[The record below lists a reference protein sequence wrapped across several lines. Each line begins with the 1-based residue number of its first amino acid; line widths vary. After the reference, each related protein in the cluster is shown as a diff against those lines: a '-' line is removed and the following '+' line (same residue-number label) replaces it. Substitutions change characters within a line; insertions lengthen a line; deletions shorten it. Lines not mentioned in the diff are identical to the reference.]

1 MPERVLE
8 RPLDRLHWLVSGKP
22 TANEFEDL
30 GGTFNPHLHFVALLP
45 SRTLPPNEAKKVQ
58 DYFDTMLEVLV
69 PVRDSIAA
77 YWLGGVM
84 SNTPISD
91 FSFEVQFRN
100 PEVAGM
106 VRKNLPRDLSS
117 SVVITQRRQ
126 ESFP

>member
-1 MPERVLE
+1 
-8 RPLDRLHWLVSGKP
+8 
-22 TANEFEDL
+22 
-30 GGTFNPHLHFVALLP
+30 
-45 SRTLPPNEAKKVQ
+45 
-58 DYFDTMLEVLV
+58 
-69 PVRDSIAA
+69 
-77 YWLGGVM
+77 M
-84 SNTPISD
+84 SSTPISD

>member
-8 RPLDRLHWLVSGKP
+8 RPLDRLHWLVNGKP
-22 TANEFEDL
+22 TAPEFEDL

-45 SRTLPPNEAKKVQ
+45 SKALPPNEAKKVQ

-69 PVRDSIAA
+69 PVRDSIVA

-84 SNTPISD
+84 SSAPISD
-91 FSFEVQFRN
+91 YSFEVQFRD

-106 VRKNLPRDLSS
+106 VRKNLPRDLSN

-126 ESFP
+126 ESFH

>member
-8 RPLDRLHWLVSGKP
+8 RPLDRLRWLVSGKP
-22 TANEFEDL
+22 TANEFEDR
-30 GGTFNPHLHFVALLP
+30 GGTFNPRLHFVALLP
-45 SRTLPPNEAKKVQ
+45 SRALPPNEAKKVH

-84 SNTPISD
+84 SSTPISD